1 MSGTE
6 LDEPGKLK
14 RAVIDASAGGV
25 AGAISRMV
33 TSPLDVIKIRFQVQL
48 EPTAT
53 WALKDSQLKPKY
65 NGLFRTTK
73 DIFREEG
80 LSGFWR
86 GNVPALLMV
95 VPYTSIQFAVLH
107 KVKSFAAGS
116 SKAGT
121 SLTLNKSVSDMY
133 YISKV

>member
-80 LSGFWR
+80 LSVSR
-86 GNVPALLMV
+86 CLDNVLLKVLTV
-95 VPYTSIQFAVLH
+95 VFCYAESFTNVVIDAKCSHQFFSWQMIFHHL
-107 KVKSFAAGS
+107 
-116 SKAGT
+116 
-121 SLTLNKSVSDMY
+121 
-133 YISKV
+133 